1 MKKIKN
7 SLEDLCLPDE
17 CTVENAFIAHKDIH
31 KYRNINAIVIKSDA
45 TYRTN
50 NPFGVGYTDSFDH
63 FLASHRVTMKLCNNK
78 AVRKIDFVEVS

>member
-1 MKKIKN
+1 MKTKIQTPIPN
-7 SLEDLCLPDE
+7 ESIA
-17 CTVENAFIAHKDIH
+17 ENTSPIESMYS
-31 KYRNINAIVIKSDA
+31 YRNINAIVIKSNA

>member
-1 MKKIKN
+1 MKTKIQTPMPN
-7 SLEDLCLPDE
+7 EPI
-17 CTVENAFIAHKDIH
+17 TENTYPIERMYG
-31 KYRNINAIVIKSDA
+31 YRNINAIVIKSDA